1 MSKIMIKLCGGEKK
15 MKPKRSTIIE
25 KIGEID
31 FWCDLSGS
39 FDQVIENLKV
49 CKKAYHSK
57 YSLQEG
63 EEIYLDYNANCDEGS
78 LDVMLKRYEN
88 DKEYNE
94 RLKKENRTKTS
105 VKNREIKEYER
116 LRKKYG

>member
-1 MSKIMIKLCGGEKK
+1 
-15 MKPKRSTIIE
+15 MKPKKLMITE

-57 YSLQEG
+57 HSLQNG
-63 EEIYLDYNANCDEGS
+63 EEIYLDYTCNYDEGS
-78 LDVMLKRYEN
+78 LDVILKRYEY
-88 DKEYNE
+88 DKEYNN
-94 RLKKENRTKTS
+94 RLKKENRAKTS
-105 VKNREIKEYER
+105 VKDRELKEYKR
-116 LRKKYG
+116 LKRKYG

>member
-1 MSKIMIKLCGGEKK
+1 MKLRKL
-15 MKPKRSTIIE
+15 IITE

-31 FWCDLSGS
+31 FWSDLCGS

-49 CKKAYHSK
+49 CKNVYSSK
-57 YSLQEG
+57 YTLQEG
-63 EEIYLDYNANCDEGS
+63 EEIYLDYNSTWDEAS

-94 RLKKENRTKTS
+94 RLKKENKTKTS
-105 VKNREIKEYER
+105 VKNRELKEYQR
-116 LRKKYG
+116 LKKKYG